1 MKEIIILIAEFV
13 NGIHDLLMDITESL
27 GWNLTDKDLHLWVF
41 GIIGI
46 ICFAVV
52 HAVFKVIS
60 KYSITALSFFYTFT
74 VLLVI
79 VFAIEIQQKVT
90 GRGEMSFDDAIIS
103 IWGFLLFFFLFL
115 VLKGIFVYFT
125 SFTKKKNKRSIG

>member
-1 MKEIIILIAEFV
+1 MKEIIILIAEIV
-13 NGIHDLLMDITESL
+13 NGIHDLLMDITDSF
-27 GWNLTDKDLHLWVF
+27 GWDLTDKDLHLWVF

-46 ICFAVV
+46 LCFLFV

-103 IWGFLLFFFLFL
+103 IWGFLLFFFVYLI
-115 VLKGIFVYFT
+115 LKGIVLYIN
-125 SFTKKKNKRSIG
+125 KLRKKNKG

>member
-1 MKEIIILIAEFV
+1 MKEIIILTAEFV
-13 NGIHDLLMDITESL
+13 NGIHDLLTEITEGL

-46 ICFAVV
+46 LCFAFV

-79 VFAIEIQQKVT
+79 VFAIEIQQKIT

-103 IWGFLLFFFLFL
+103 IWGFLLFFFVFL
-115 VLKGIFVYFT
+115 ILKGIVLYIN
-125 SFTKKKNKRSIG
+125 KLRKKNKG

>member
-13 NGIHDLLMDITESL
+13 NGIHDLLMDITDSI
-27 GWNLTDKDLHLWVF
+27 GWDLTDKDLHLWVF

-103 IWGFLLFFFLFL
+103 IWGFLLFFFVYLIL
-115 VLKGIFVYFT
+115 KWIVLYINKLRE
-125 SFTKKKNKRSIG
+125 KNKG

>member
-1 MKEIIILIAEFV
+1 MKEIIILITEIV
-13 NGIHDLLMDITESL
+13 NGIHDLLTDITESL

-46 ICFAVV
+46 LCFSFV
-52 HAVFKVIS
+52 HAIFKVIS

-103 IWGFLLFFFLFL
+103 IWGFLVFFFVYL
-115 VLKGIFVYFT
+115 VLKGIVLYIKKLRKR
-125 SFTKKKNKRSIG
+125 TKDS